1 LCNIAL
7 DTTPDIGHKI
17 ETFPETMNRRIL
29 SMQDLTITRIETE
42 AIRVPLARTYRGSH
56 YKMTHRSTIITRI
69 HTASGLVG
77 EAYAG
82 DEDASLLEIESI
94 IQEELAPLLIG
105 QDGSAIERLWEIA
118 RPATWDILRD
128 RRLGLV
134 ACASIDVTLWDLM
147 GKALGVPLWKLWG
160 GYRSRV
166 PVITIGGYYGSNLT
180 IKEEVEYLLKEE
192 FAGMKFKIGG
202 MSPEDDAKRFKEARK
217 VGGDNFRIAV
227 DANQGYTPAQAIE
240 FSKLVADDNLL
251 WFEEPCIW
259 QNDRKGMRDV
269 RYGGSVAVCAGQS
282 EFSAAGCRDLM
293 EAGSIDFCNFDSSWS
308 GGPTEWRKVAAMAT
322 VYDVKMA
329 HHEEAQ
335 VSAHLLASIPHGTYV
350 EYFHPDRDPIWHN
363 LLANRPALKDGHI
376 QLNDNPGLGWELDRD
391 YINKYR
397 ISERFTEA
405 K

>member
-1 LCNIAL
+1 
-7 DTTPDIGHKI
+7 
-17 ETFPETMNRRIL
+17 
-29 SMQDLTITRIETE
+29 MQDLTITRIETE

-269 RYGGSVAVCAGQS
+269 RYSGSVAVCAGQS